1 MHPSLG
7 AGRPK
12 DPRGT
17 AARKKGNALPETP
30 DGNARGTSRGVPAA
44 PLPAVVLANG
54 HFADS
59 WAKTAHGLVRGSR
72 RFRVVGVVD
81 PSCAG
86 ADAGELLDGHKRSIP
101 IFASLAEAAAQA
113 TPRPRACVIGV
124 ATEGGVLPKELR
136 GELLHAADLG
146 LQLVNGLHQLLGDDA
161 ELAARCR
168 ASGAEIIDIR
178 RPRRFSELAFWSG
191 RIRELEIPRIALLGT
206 DCALGKRTTAG
217 LLLEALRGR
226 GITADMVYT
235 GQTGWLQ
242 GYAHGFLFDATPNDF
257 VSGELERAV
266 LECAAATHPQLI
278 LLEGQSSLRNPS
290 GPCGA
295 EFLLSAGAR
304 HVVLVHAP
312 AREIFDG
319 SEELPGGGWPIP
331 PLAEELELIRLYG
344 AETLAIA
351 LNTQRLD
358 AEAIARHRAAIE
370 RETGLPTFLPL
381 GGSLDGLVDRIVER
395 VLRKRS

>member
-1 MHPSLG
+1 MS
-7 AGRPK
+7 
-12 DPRGT
+12 T
-17 AARKKGNALPETP
+17 AAR
-30 DGNARGTSRGVPAA
+30 AA
-44 PLPAVVLANG
+44 PGSPLPSAPAPAVVLANG

-72 RFRVVGVVD
+72 RFQVVGMVD

-86 ADAGELLDGHKRSIP
+86 ADAGELLDGRRRSIP
-101 IFASLAEAAAQA
+101 ISASLIDAVARAS
-113 TPRPRACVIGV
+113 TPPRACVVGV
-124 ATEGGVLPKELR
+124 ATEGGVLPKTLRQELMS
-136 GELLHAADLG
+136 AADLG
-146 LQLVNGLHQLLGDDA
+146 LQLVNGLHQLLADDA
-161 ELAARCR
+161 ELVARCR
-168 ASGAEIIDIR
+168 ASGAEIVDIR
-178 RPRRFSELAFWSG
+178 RPRRFSELSFWSG
-191 RIRELEIPRIALLGT
+191 KIRELAIPRIALLGT

-217 LLLEALRGR
+217 LLLEALRAR
-226 GITADMVYT
+226 DVRADLVFT

-242 GYAHGFLFDATPNDF
+242 GYEHGFIFDATPNDF

-266 LECAAATHPQLI
+266 LECAAAKQPDVI
-278 LLEGQSSLRNPS
+278 LLEGQSALRNPS

-304 HVVLVHAP
+304 HAVLVHAP

-351 LNTQRLD
+351 LNVQRLD
-358 AEAIARHRAAIE
+358 APAVARHRAAIE

-381 GGSLDGLVDRIVER
+381 GEPLDAHVDRILER
-395 VLRKRS
+395 VLGRRP

>member
-1 MHPSLG
+1 MADARDGSARG
-7 AGRPK
+7 AGS
-12 DPRGT
+12 GQI
-17 AARKKGNALPETP
+17 A
-30 DGNARGTSRGVPAA
+30 PAV

-54 HFADS
+54 HFRDS

-81 PSCAG
+81 PSCDG
-86 ADAGELLDGHKRSIP
+86 ADAGELLDGRHRAIP
-101 IFASLAEAAAQA
+101 IFASLAEAAARA
-113 TPRPRACVIGV
+113 TPAPVACVIGV
-124 ATEGGVLPKELR
+124 ATEGGVLPTELR
-136 GELLHAADLG
+136 GELLQAADLG
-146 LQLVNGLHQLLGDDA
+146 LQLVNGLHQLLADDP
-161 ELAARCR
+161 ELVARCR

-178 RPRRFSELAFWSG
+178 RPRPLEHLRFWTG
-191 RIRELEIPRIALLGT
+191 RIRELEVPRIALLGT

-226 GITADMVYT
+226 GVGAELVYT

-257 VSGELERAV
+257 VAGELERAV
-266 LECAAATHPQLI
+266 LECAAATHPQVI

-304 HVVLVHAP
+304 YVVLVHAP

-319 SEELPGGGWPIP
+319 SEELPGGGWPMP
-331 PLAEELELIRLYG
+331 PLSEELELIRLYG

-351 LNTQRLD
+351 LNAQWLD
-358 AEAIARHRAAIE
+358 EQALARHRSAIE

-381 GGSLDGLVDRIVER
+381 GGELEGLVDRIVER

>member
-1 MHPSLG
+1 
-7 AGRPK
+7 
-12 DPRGT
+12 
-17 AARKKGNALPETP
+17 
-30 DGNARGTSRGVPAA
+30 
-44 PLPAVVLANG
+44 VVLANG
-54 HFADS
+54 HFADGF
-59 WAKTAHGLVRGSR
+59 AKTAHGLVRGSR
-72 RFRVVGVVD
+72 RFQVVAVVD
-81 PSCAG
+81 PTCAG
-86 ADAGELLDGHKRSIP
+86 GDAGELLDGQPRSIP
-101 IFASLAEAAAQA
+101 IFASLSEAVARA
-113 TPRPRACVIGV
+113 TPAPRACVIGV

-136 GELLHAADLG
+136 EELLQAADLG
-146 LQLVNGLHQLLGDDA
+146 LQLVNGLHQMLADDA

-168 ASGAEIIDIR
+168 ASGAEILDIR

-191 RIRELEIPRIALLGT
+191 RILRLEIPRIALLGT

-226 GITADMVYT
+226 GIGADLVYT
-235 GQTGWLQ
+235 GQTGWMQ
-242 GYAHGFLFDATPNDF
+242 GYEHGFLLDATPNDF
-257 VSGELERAV
+257 VSGELERVV

-295 EFLLSAGAR
+295 EFLLGAGAR
-304 HVVLVHAP
+304 YVVLVHAP

-331 PLAEELELIRLYG
+331 PLPEELELIRLYG

-358 AEAIARHRAAIE
+358 AKAIVRQRAAIE
-370 RETGLPTFLPL
+370 RETGLPTFVPV
-381 GGSLDGLVDRIVER
+381 GGRLDGLVDRIVER

>member
-1 MHPSLG
+1 LPRSPDEDTRG
-7 AGRPK
+7 AG
-12 DPRGT
+12 
-17 AARKKGNALPETP
+17 
-30 DGNARGTSRGVPAA
+30 TSGVASA
-44 PLPAVVLANG
+44 TPLPAVVLANG
-54 HFADS
+54 HFKDS
-59 WAKTAHGLVRGSR
+59 FAKTAHGLVRGSR
-72 RFRVVGVVD
+72 RFQVVAVVD

-86 ADAGELLDGHKRSIP
+86 ADAGELLDGQRRSIP
-101 IFASLAEAAAQA
+101 IFASLAEAAARA
-113 TPRPRACVIGV
+113 TPAPRACVIGV

-136 GELLHAADLG
+136 EELLRAADLG
-146 LQLVNGLHQLLGDDA
+146 LQLVNGLHQLLAEDA
-161 ELAARCR
+161 ELAERCR
-168 ASGAEIIDIR
+168 ASGAEILDIR
-178 RPRRFSELAFWSG
+178 RPRPFSELAFWSG
-191 RIRELEIPRIALLGT
+191 RIRQLEIPRIALLGT

-226 GITADMVYT
+226 GIRSDLVYT

-242 GYAHGFLFDATPNDF
+242 GYEHGFLFDATPNDF

-312 AREIFDG
+312 AREVFDG

-331 PLAEELELIRLYG
+331 PLSEELELIRLYG

-351 LNTQRLD
+351 LNTARLD
-358 AEAIARHRAAIE
+358 AEATARHRAAIE
-370 RETGLPTFLPL
+370 RETGLPTFVPVDE
-381 GGSLDGLVDRIVER
+381 SLDGLVDRIALR